1 MNAKLKPTLKCL
13 FIFSSIVLCLTA
25 TSPVQRAQQS
35 APTTTTQPAPTITQ
49 STPATT
55 AATTDPATV
64 SAQVAAEKLVVSYPP
79 GAVAAFPEPLE
90 QSPGTFRPSV
100 YASPVGAQFPS
111 ERVWLLN
118 ARLIE
123 AKPAGTEEPREP
135 GGTTAESAAATTATT
150 ARAPKSLVA
159 FLVPQ
164 LPRGAYDVRYL
175 DAGGTKTTTIFI
187 EPQLQAAHGLVAGNP
202 GDELEVSFGIETS
215 YVANKMEGAVQTR
228 VPVTLKVG
236 DASVVE
242 LAPEQQASKT
252 TGEDGFA
259 TWKIRFKAVGETMLT
274 ATAPDFE
281 QAESRVVSTS
291 RPAAPEARKVE
302 GEADKAA
309 DAADTQTEKSRAA
322 QADVEKAVAKILL
335 LRESF
340 ATGAASSGTKGLGGY
355 SENHLYQMN
364 ERRAL
369 AEREMIT
376 ADSKEAR
383 WLGEL
388 SAARAKLAAM
398 TPATPTA
405 VDVPRLLDGTE
416 LLPGDVILMRGVK
429 FYSTAILGAE
439 VLNFGSGANYSH
451 SALYVGDGLVAEM
464 LGNGYNLHPWPVSID
479 KATNV
484 DVYRWRNLT
493 GAQRALIAKKARS
506 YGGTLYAEPQI
517 FLLGLAAA
525 SVPPMGGLAL
535 AALGVDY
542 RSGGERQM
550 ICSELVAR
558 SYHHAGLEM
567 SVAQSWKLK
576 FWASLGEVLT
586 SDDRLHDYTT
596 PNALAVSG
604 ILTKEGRLR

>member
-1 MNAKLKPTLKCL
+1 MNTKLKPTLKCL
-13 FIFSSIVLCLTA
+13 FIFSSIALCLTA
-25 TSPVQRAQQS
+25 TSPVQRAQKS
-35 APTTTTQPAPTITQ
+35 APTTTTQPAPATTQ
-49 STPATT
+49 SAP
-55 AATTDPATV
+55 ATTDPTTA
-64 SAQVAAEKLVVSYPP
+64 SAQVASEKLVVSYPP
-79 GAVAAFPEPLE
+79 GALAAFPEPLE

-100 YASPVGAQFPS
+100 YASPVGAQFPA
-111 ERVWLLN
+111 ERVWLLD
-118 ARLIE
+118 ASLIE
-123 AKPAGTEEPREP
+123 AKSAGTEETRLP
-135 GGTTAESAAATTATT
+135 GGTPAESAAAAPTT
-150 ARAPKSLVA
+150 RAPKSLVA
-159 FLVPQ
+159 FFVPQ

-175 DAGGTKTTTIFI
+175 DAGGIKTTRIFI

-202 GDELEVSFGIETS
+202 GDELEVGFGIETS
-215 YVANKMEGAVQTR
+215 YVADKMEGAVQTR

-274 ATAPDFE
+274 ASAPDFE
-281 QAESRVVSTS
+281 PAESRVLSTR
-291 RPAAPEARKVE
+291 RPDAPDAKKIE
-302 GEADKAA
+302 GQADKAA
-309 DAADTQTEKSRAA
+309 NAADTQTEKSRAA
-322 QADVEKAVAKILL
+322 QAEVEKTVAKILL
-335 LRESF
+335 LREKL
-340 ATGAASSGTKGLGGY
+340 ATGAASFGAKDVRGY
-355 SENHLYQMN
+355 TENHLYEMN
-364 ERRAL
+364 ERRTL
-369 AEREMIT
+369 AEREMT
-376 ADSKEAR
+376 AADIKEAR
-383 WLGEL
+383 WLTEL
-388 SAARAKLAAM
+388 SAARAQLAAI

-405 VDVPRLLDGTE
+405 VEMPRLLDGTE

-451 SALYVGDGLVAEM
+451 SAIYVGDGMVAEM
-464 LGNGYNLHPWPVSID
+464 LGNGYKLNPWPVSID

-525 SVPPMGGLAL
+525 SVPPIGGLAL

-576 FWASLGEVLT
+576 FWSSLGEVLT